1 MNKLLMLILLL
12 ILLFFIFTRG
22 RYMYNLSVDIIVIT
36 EYYYLEGQ
44 ASSTV
49 AEKILPGKETRLN
62 HRMAIERR

>member
-1 MNKLLMLILLL
+1 
-12 ILLFFIFTRG
+12 
-22 RYMYNLSVDIIVIT
+22 MYNLSGDIIVIT

-49 AEKILPGKETRLN
+49 AEKIVPGKATRLN